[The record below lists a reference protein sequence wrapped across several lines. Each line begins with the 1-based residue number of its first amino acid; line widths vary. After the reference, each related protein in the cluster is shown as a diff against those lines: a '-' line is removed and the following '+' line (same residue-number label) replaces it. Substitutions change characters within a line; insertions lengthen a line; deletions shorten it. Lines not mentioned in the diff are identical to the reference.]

1 MEPGNSAH
9 PAGPGRDHSSA
20 LLEKRI
26 RIERDLVG
34 LAKRWADQ
42 TTYAAVF
49 FVFAAVA
56 GAIIVAA
63 LYLALR

>member
-1 MEPGNSAH
+1 MKPEKSAQAAGAGRRH
-9 PAGPGRDHSSA
+9 PNA
-20 LLEKRI
+20 LLEKRV

-34 LAKRWADQ
+34 LAKRWLDQ
-42 TTYAAVF
+42 STYAAVF